1 MWVSDQKFK
10 ETSKHIAGTSVLDY
24 ILLLSIL
31 LEIFSII
38 SILLE
43 MLLENSS
50 HFLNPYIW
58 SPFSLPSKAVTLSL
72 NPLSYSGCKVPQAEN
87 WGVVELASCFLLS
100 RITGRD
106 CLLLMSEDRN
116 FIHFGGGSNLK
127 PIYLEQHL
135 TPVNYFW
142 DRNFHIAFLDF
153 FF

>member
-31 LEIFSII
+31 LEIFSIM

-43 MLLENSS
+43 ILLENSS

-58 SPFSLPSKAVTLSL
+58 SPFSLPNKAVTLSL
-72 NPLSYSGCKVPQAEN
+72 NPLSYAGCEVPQAES
-87 WGVVELASCFLLS
+87 WGVVELASCFLLLS

-106 CLLLMSEDRN
+106 CLLLLSEDRN
-116 FIHFGGGSNLK
+116 FIHFGGESQFK
-127 PIYLEQHL
+127 TYLFR
-135 TPVNYFW
+135 TTSYTS
-142 DRNFHIAFLDF
+142 
-153 FF
+153 